1 MGTNLPVAEM
11 LARLEKKI
19 AYHKQ
24 RGEEHAQQEAMHA
37 AERAMHEE
45 EHRKAVERYEG
56 LKSASAAAG
65 EMIADVKPDPP
76 PVISRSVAR
85 GGWHWIA
92 KLMELVIETK
102 APGESFGAT
111 SLIREIEERWGPQ
124 LHYQID
130 PRSAAATLRRW
141 AVMGR
146 LDVVRPGRAH
156 HEGLYTKPRSA

>member
-19 AYHKQ
+19 AYHKE
-24 RGEEHAQQEAMHA
+24 RGEAHAREEAVHA
-37 AERAMHEE
+37 EQRAMHEE
-45 EHRKAVERYEG
+45 EHRKAVERFEA
-56 LKSASAAAG
+56 LQTASADVG
-65 EMIADVKPDPP
+65 EMIADVRPDPP
-76 PVISRSVAR
+76 PVISGNVAR

-92 KLMELVIETK
+92 KLMALVIETK

-124 LHYQID
+124 LRQKID

-141 AVMGR
+141 AAMGR

-156 HEGLYTKPRSA
+156 HEGQYTKPR